1 MADIL
6 GLLADAITGG
16 VDWMRDPRR
25 TQQMQGIGGLLADT
39 LASASRHKGLMGQ
52 EAAYTQ
58 QAMKA
63 GRLTDALRG
72 GPAGARLDKAVADAY
87 NPAGIT
93 VWHGSPHRFTK
104 FDASKIGTGE
114 GAQAY
119 GHGIYVAESPE
130 VAQSYQK
137 ALSSER
143 GFRFG
148 GKSNLTR
155 EQVQDLVNAKYPGGY
170 LDGVIRPSG
179 VADSLMDDMV
189 TGLNRQQPPRQYKP
203 GSERLALYENLRNEI
218 AHADPG
224 SLYKVDLPDPAV
236 ARMLDWDKPLSEQTE
251 SVREALTRIARGD
264 EQVMKQFRELGSNA
278 PANQAYA
285 ALTQNAVRAKKYE
298 GMRAGL
304 AEDKAM
310 PSLAFG
316 QDAASSLLRQQ
327 GIPGIRYLDRGSR
340 GTGAGTSNFVVFP
353 GEEDLL
359 RILSVN
365 GGLLTP

>member
-72 GPAGARLDKAVADAY
+72 GPAGAQLDKAVADAY

-93 VWHGSPHRFTK
+93 VYHGSPHRFTK

-119 GHGIYVAESPE
+119 GHGLYFAESP
-130 VAQSYQK
+130 
-137 ALSSER
+137 
-143 GFRFG
+143 
-148 GKSNLTR
+148 
-155 EQVQDLVNAKYPGGY
+155 
-170 LDGVIRPSG
+170 G
-179 VADSLMDDMV
+179 VARAYANKLTQVDGQAISDQLDSRV
-189 TGLNRQQPPRQYKP
+189 RYLNVLRQQAAAGDSNAAKNIPIIEK
-203 GSERLALYENLRNEI
+203 SI
-218 AHADPG
+218 ADLQNKG
-224 SLYKVDLPDPAV
+224 SLYKVDLPDPAI
-236 ARMLDWDKPLSEQTE
+236 ARMLNWDAPLMQQGPEVKDRLRGMISDKKIGEFYNRAIAGEKSLLGLPTSGVTAEQLNRRMVQVLGQP
-251 SVREALTRIARGD
+251 SAASEALRSA
-264 EQVMKQFRELGSNA
+264 
-278 PANQAYA
+278 
-285 ALTQNAVRAKKYE
+285 
-298 GMRAGL
+298 
-304 AEDKAM
+304 
-310 PSLAFG
+310 
-316 QDAASSLLRQQ
+316 
-327 GIPGIRYLDRGSR
+327 GIPGIRYLDEGSR
-340 GTGAGTSNFVVFP
+340 GAGQGTSNFVVFP